1 MKKFKKAMLPLALSV
16 SVVGLVGCSTSGGN
30 TYISSKVGNVTEKE
44 VLENI
49 GSQNVAKSATDVA
62 VRKILLE
69 KYKDKIDTKYID
81 SQYEELVNQSGGKE
95 AFEAILKQ
103 QGYTTEKIKEQ
114 LKVRTAQ
121 AYMLIE
127 FSNISEDKIKEDYE
141 KEKVQYHLA
150 HILISVK
157 SDTAP
162 NGLSDEEA
170 KAKAE
175 DILKKLNEGGDFSTL
190 AKENSTDTSNASNG
204 GDLGWSSKESGSFVK
219 EFSDA
224 AYSLEKGKI
233 SGVVKTSFGYHI
245 IKLLDTKEL
254 SYEEM
259 KPQLVEKLAQNAVSA
274 DTTLYS
280 KALKSLFEEYDV
292 KGNTDDVK
300 NYITDMISGS
310 TTTGQK

>member
-1 MKKFKKAMLPLALSV
+1 MKKFKKVVLPIALSA
-16 SVVGLVGCSTSGGN
+16 SVIGLAGCSTSGGD

-69 KYKDKIDTKYID
+69 KYKDKIDSKYIE
-81 SQYEELVNQSGGKE
+81 SQYEELVNQSGGKD

-103 QGYTTEKIKEQ
+103 QGYTAEKIKEQ

-121 AYMLIE
+121 AYMLTE
-127 FSNISEDKIKEDYE
+127 FSNITEDKIKEAYE

-170 KAKAE
+170 KSKAE

-204 GDLGWSSKESGSFVK
+204 GDLGWSSKESSSFVK

-280 KALKSLFEEYDV
+280 KALKALFEEYDV

-310 TTTGQK
+310 TTTNQ

>member
-1 MKKFKKAMLPLALSV
+1 MKKFKKVVLPIVLSASVIGLA
-16 SVVGLVGCSTSGGN
+16 GCSISGGD

-69 KYKDKIDTKYID
+69 KYKDKIDNKYIE
-81 SQYEELVNQSGGKE
+81 SQYEELVNQSGGKD

-103 QGYTTEKIKEQ
+103 QGYTAEKIKEQ

-121 AYMLIE
+121 AYMLTE
-127 FSNISEDKIKEDYE
+127 FSNITEDKIKEAYE

-170 KAKAE
+170 KSKAE

-204 GDLGWSSKESGSFVK
+204 GDLGWSSKESSSFVK

-280 KALKSLFEEYDV
+280 KALKALFEEYDV

-310 TTTGQK
+310 TTTNQ